1 MWCLSC
7 LKPSTSEDP
16 FEAEIDLALAVSR
29 EEADIQEA
37 KQLAS
42 ALQESSRLQKQHEDE
57 EKRRAR
63 ELEKDAQIARAFQYD
78 ERDNNSALEDEKH
91 EQPAKIA
98 VESFQD
104 KGKIKQFEE
113 QVKNDEQVAQD
124 LQNRFHKMAYEESLG
139 LHVLD
144 DKDEQLAKTVKSS
157 KEKRKSKQFE
167 EQVKKD
173 EQVAQDLQNR
183 FNKMAYEESHDYAV
197 LDELA
202 NTVKSFKEKRK
213 SKQFEEQV
221 KNDEQVAHDLQNL
234 LSEMPYKE
242 SARLH
247 DNSVLGNEDEQFPKT
262 VGRSLKVKGKEKI
275 LEDEQVKKDEELAA
289 RVHERLNMHVKKDE
303 ELALVLQESLNMV
316 EPPPRPRIEE
326 RKNIPRGAALDV
338 KKSSKE
344 KGKGKKSE
352 GEQVKKDE
360 ELALILQESL
370 NMVEPPPRPRIEE
383 RKSIPRRAVLD
394 REEQLA
400 KERSKEKGKGKQ
412 IEDEQVKKDEQL
424 AVIVQESLNMVESPE
439 ENSNISSSRAP
450 MDEDE
455 QRIIWESLKGKGLI
469 TQSEDEVEDVGK
481 LVEANPPP
489 PRCGGCYYEIEHER
503 SVDVLGV
510 LWHPKCLICGAC
522 HNPIAIHEVETHV
535 SNLRGKFHKNCYR
548 RYCYVCQEKVKIRMF
563 NEHPFWKERYCPDH
577 DSDGTHK
584 CFSCERL
591 EPRET
596 NFVELDDGRRLCLE
610 CMDSAVMDTYEV
622 QPLHFEIREF
632 FEGLN
637 MKIEREFPFLLV
649 EKQALNKAE
658 EEEKIDNEDGVVT
671 RGICLSE
678 EQIVTSVSKGPKL
691 GPNKQLI
698 GKTTESQKVVS
709 GCPVTAILILYGLP
723 RLLTGYILAHEM
735 MHAYLRLNGCRNLNT
750 VMEEGICQVLG
761 HMWLETQTYATIDAA
776 ASSSS
781 AAAAAESSSSS
792 SRTPSEANAG
802 KKGEWS
808 EFEKKLVEFC
818 KNQIETDESA
828 AKISPQLS
836 YESETLHA
844 FATVLAKFQRS
855 SQLKSLIGVVHAGKF
870 GHVQFSFMKFQ
881 VLEEYG
887 NLPKMNPPRSMCGGC
902 NSESEHGRSVD
913 VFGILSV
920 SGKFHNACYERYC
933 YVCKEKKH
941 PFWEERYCPAYES
954 DGTPKCFSCERLE
967 DYQYEVVTRGICLS
981 EAQTIITSVSK
992 RPGMGPHN
1000 QLIDMVTDSQRVV
1013 RDCEVTAILILYGLP
1028 RLMTGY
1034 ILAHEMMH
1042 AYLRLNGYRN
1052 LNTVMEEGICQVL
1065 GA

>member
-57 EKRRAR
+57 QKKRTT

-78 ERDNNSALEDEKH
+78 ERDNDSALEDEKH

-124 LQNRFHKMAYEESLG
+124 LQNRFNKMAYEESLG

-183 FNKMAYEESHDYAV
+183 FNKMSYEESHDNAV

-213 SKQFEEQV
+213 SKQFEEQE
-221 KNDEQVAHDLQNL
+221 KSDEQVAQDLQNFL
-234 LSEMPYKE
+234 NEMPYKE
-242 SARLH
+242 SAGLH

-262 VGRSLKVKGKEKI
+262 VGRNLKVKGKEKI

-289 RVHERLNMHVKKDE
+289 RVHESLNMHVNKDE

-326 RKNIPRGAALDV
+326 RK
-338 KKSSKE
+338 
-344 KGKGKKSE
+344 
-352 GEQVKKDE
+352 
-360 ELALILQESL
+360 
-370 NMVEPPPRPRIEE
+370 
-383 RKSIPRRAVLD
+383 SIPRRAALD

-439 ENSNISSSRAP
+439 EKSNISSSRAP

-591 EPRET
+591 EPRGT

-658 EEEKIDNEDGVVT
+658 EEEKI
-671 RGICLSE
+671 
-678 EQIVTSVSKGPKL
+678 
-691 GPNKQLI
+691 
-698 GKTTESQKVVS
+698 TTESQKVVS

-776 ASSSS
+776 ASSS
-781 AAAAAESSSSS
+781 AAAESSSSS

-828 AKISPQLS
+828 A
-836 YESETLHA
+836 
-844 FATVLAKFQRS
+844 
-855 SQLKSLIGVVHAGKF
+855 
-870 GHVQFSFMKFQ
+870 
-881 VLEEYG
+881 YG
-887 NLPKMNPPRSMCGGC
+887 DGFRK
-902 NSESEHGRSVD
+902 VD
-913 VFGILSV
+913 
-920 SGKFHNACYERYC
+920 H
-933 YVCKEKKH
+933 
-941 PFWEERYCPAYES
+941 
-954 DGTPKCFSCERLE
+954 
-967 DYQYEVVTRGICLS
+967 
-981 EAQTIITSVSK
+981 
-992 RPGMGPHN
+992 
-1000 QLIDMVTDSQRVV
+1000 MVTNSSLKDTLK
-1013 RDCEVTAILILYGLP
+1013 EILRRG
-1028 RLMTGY
+1028 
-1034 ILAHEMMH
+1034 
-1042 AYLRLNGYRN
+1042 
-1052 LNTVMEEGICQVL
+1052 
-1065 GA
+1065 

>member
-42 ALQESSRLQKQHEDE
+42 ALQESSRLQKEHEDE
-57 EKRRAR
+57 QKKRTT

-98 VESFQD
+98 AESFQD

-124 LQNRFHKMAYEESLG
+124 LQNRFNKMAYEESLG

-144 DKDEQLAKTVKSS
+144 DKDEHLAKTAKSS

-167 EQVKKD
+167 EQVKSD
-173 EQVAQDLQNR
+173 EQVAQ
-183 FNKMAYEESHDYAV
+183 
-197 LDELA
+197 
-202 NTVKSFKEKRK
+202 
-213 SKQFEEQV
+213 
-221 KNDEQVAHDLQNL
+221 DLQNL

-289 RVHERLNMHVKKDE
+289 RVHERLNMHVNKDE

-326 RKNIPRGAALDV
+326 H
-338 KKSSKE
+338 
-344 KGKGKKSE
+344 
-352 GEQVKKDE
+352 
-360 ELALILQESL
+360 
-370 NMVEPPPRPRIEE
+370 
-383 RKSIPRRAVLD
+383 KSIPRRAALD

-424 AVIVQESLNMVESPE
+424 AVIVQESLNMVEPPE
-439 ENSNISSSRAP
+439 EKSNISSSRAP

-658 EEEKIDNEDGVVT
+658 EEEKID
-671 RGICLSE
+671 
-678 EQIVTSVSKGPKL
+678 
-691 GPNKQLI
+691 
-698 GKTTESQKVVS
+698 
-709 GCPVTAILILYGLP
+709 
-723 RLLTGYILAHEM
+723 
-735 MHAYLRLNGCRNLNT
+735 
-750 VMEEGICQVLG
+750 
-761 HMWLETQTYATIDAA
+761 
-776 ASSSS
+776 
-781 AAAAAESSSSS
+781 
-792 SRTPSEANAG
+792 
-802 KKGEWS
+802 
-808 EFEKKLVEFC
+808 
-818 KNQIETDESA
+818 
-828 AKISPQLS
+828 
-836 YESETLHA
+836 
-844 FATVLAKFQRS
+844 
-855 SQLKSLIGVVHAGKF
+855 
-870 GHVQFSFMKFQ
+870 
-881 VLEEYG
+881 
-887 NLPKMNPPRSMCGGC
+887 
-902 NSESEHGRSVD
+902 
-913 VFGILSV
+913 
-920 SGKFHNACYERYC
+920 
-933 YVCKEKKH
+933 
-941 PFWEERYCPAYES
+941 
-954 DGTPKCFSCERLE
+954 
-967 DYQYEVVTRGICLS
+967 YQYEVITRGICLS

-992 RPGMGPHN
+992 RPRMGPHN

-1042 AYLRLNGYRN
+1042 AYLRLNRYRN
-1052 LNTVMEEGICQVL
+1052 LNTVIEEGICQIETDDSPVYGVGFRKVNKMVSNSSLKETLEIIHPGLTLSNHYQVPLFILFFLLWCVCFLLVGLCCFVIYLAHEMMHAYLRLNSSSSHTPAATASKTGACSDFEKKLVDFCKNQIETDDSPVYVLQEIVQACVMKMKLNRSSSFVMCVSLLKSRPQRRERERFSWCVLLLGVEGDSEAFLWCHWCTLGAHVL
-1065 GA
+1065 GEVLPRSGRLKPRLRGSLAKAVSLKRSVKIAAVEDTVLRLTGW

>member
-42 ALQESSRLQKQHEDE
+42 ALQESSRLQKEHEDE
-57 EKRRAR
+57 QKKRTT

-124 LQNRFHKMAYEESLG
+124 LQNRFNKMAYEESPG
-139 LHVLD
+139 LYHNAVLD
-144 DKDEQLAKTVKSS
+144 DKDEHLAKTAKSS

-167 EQVKKD
+167 EQVKSD
-173 EQVAQDLQNR
+173 EQVAQ
-183 FNKMAYEESHDYAV
+183 
-197 LDELA
+197 
-202 NTVKSFKEKRK
+202 
-213 SKQFEEQV
+213 
-221 KNDEQVAHDLQNL
+221 DLQNL

-289 RVHERLNMHVKKDE
+289 RVHERLNMHVNKDE

-326 RKNIPRGAALDV
+326 H
-338 KKSSKE
+338 
-344 KGKGKKSE
+344 
-352 GEQVKKDE
+352 
-360 ELALILQESL
+360 
-370 NMVEPPPRPRIEE
+370 
-383 RKSIPRRAVLD
+383 KSIPRRAALD

-424 AVIVQESLNMVESPE
+424 AVIVQESLNMVEPPE
-439 ENSNISSSRAP
+439 EKSNISSSRAP

-658 EEEKIDNEDGVVT
+658 EEEKIDNQDGVVT

-792 SRTPSEANAG
+792 SRTPSEANVG

-828 AKISPQLS
+828 A
-836 YESETLHA
+836 
-844 FATVLAKFQRS
+844 
-855 SQLKSLIGVVHAGKF
+855 
-870 GHVQFSFMKFQ
+870 
-881 VLEEYG
+881 YG
-887 NLPKMNPPRSMCGGC
+887 DGFRK
-902 NSESEHGRSVD
+902 VD
-913 VFGILSV
+913 
-920 SGKFHNACYERYC
+920 H
-933 YVCKEKKH
+933 
-941 PFWEERYCPAYES
+941 
-954 DGTPKCFSCERLE
+954 
-967 DYQYEVVTRGICLS
+967 
-981 EAQTIITSVSK
+981 
-992 RPGMGPHN
+992 
-1000 QLIDMVTDSQRVV
+1000 MVTNSSLKDTLK
-1013 RDCEVTAILILYGLP
+1013 EILRRG
-1028 RLMTGY
+1028 
-1034 ILAHEMMH
+1034 
-1042 AYLRLNGYRN
+1042 
-1052 LNTVMEEGICQVL
+1052 
-1065 GA
+1065 

>member
-1 MWCLSC
+1 M
-7 LKPSTSEDP
+7 
-16 FEAEIDLALAVSR
+16 
-29 EEADIQEA
+29 
-37 KQLAS
+37 
-42 ALQESSRLQKQHEDE
+42 
-57 EKRRAR
+57 
-63 ELEKDAQIARAFQYD
+63 
-78 ERDNNSALEDEKH
+78 
-91 EQPAKIA
+91 
-98 VESFQD
+98 
-104 KGKIKQFEE
+104 
-113 QVKNDEQVAQD
+113 
-124 LQNRFHKMAYEESLG
+124 
-139 LHVLD
+139 
-144 DKDEQLAKTVKSS
+144 
-157 KEKRKSKQFE
+157 
-167 EQVKKD
+167 
-173 EQVAQDLQNR
+173 
-183 FNKMAYEESHDYAV
+183 
-197 LDELA
+197 
-202 NTVKSFKEKRK
+202 
-213 SKQFEEQV
+213 
-221 KNDEQVAHDLQNL
+221 
-234 LSEMPYKE
+234 
-242 SARLH
+242 
-247 DNSVLGNEDEQFPKT
+247 
-262 VGRSLKVKGKEKI
+262 
-275 LEDEQVKKDEELAA
+275 
-289 RVHERLNMHVKKDE
+289 RLNTK
-303 ELALVLQESLNMV
+303 
-316 EPPPRPRIEE
+316 
-326 RKNIPRGAALDV
+326 
-338 KKSSKE
+338 
-344 KGKGKKSE
+344 
-352 GEQVKKDE
+352 
-360 ELALILQESL
+360 
-370 NMVEPPPRPRIEE
+370 
-383 RKSIPRRAVLD
+383 
-394 REEQLA
+394 
-400 KERSKEKGKGKQ
+400 
-412 IEDEQVKKDEQL
+412 
-424 AVIVQESLNMVESPE
+424 
-439 ENSNISSSRAP
+439 
-450 MDEDE
+450 
-455 QRIIWESLKGKGLI
+455 
-469 TQSEDEVEDVGK
+469 
-481 LVEANPPP
+481 
-489 PRCGGCYYEIEHER
+489 
-503 SVDVLGV
+503 
-510 LWHPKCLICGAC
+510 
-522 HNPIAIHEVETHV
+522 
-535 SNLRGKFHKNCYR
+535 
-548 RYCYVCQEKVKIRMF
+548 EKVKIRMF

-761 HMWLETQTYATIDAA
+761 HMW
-776 ASSSS
+776 
-781 AAAAAESSSSS
+781 
-792 SRTPSEANAG
+792 TPSEANAG

-828 AKISPQLS
+828 AYGDGFRKVDHMVTNSSLKDTLKEILRRANAHQVFDYLFQPLVSRDRPNYSLKPPSSLTFVVKNALRSTPSLASAWSIFKSLRKISPQLS

-920 SGKFHNACYERYC
+920 S
-933 YVCKEKKH
+933 EKKH

>member
-16 FEAEIDLALAVSR
+16 FEAEIDLALDVSR

-37 KQLAS
+37 KQLAF
-42 ALQESSRLQKQHEDE
+42 ALQESSLLQKQQE
-57 EKRRAR
+57 EKRRAG

-78 ERDNNSALEDEKH
+78 ETERELDNDSALEDEKD

-104 KGKIKQFEE
+104 KGKLKQFEE

-124 LQNRFHKMAYEESLG
+124 LQNRFNKMAYEESPGL

-157 KEKRKSKQFE
+157 KEKRRSKQLE

-173 EQVAQDLQNR
+173 ELVAQDLQNR
-183 FNKMAYEESHDYAV
+183 FNKRAFEESHDNAV

-221 KNDEQVAHDLQNL
+221 KSDEQVAQDLQNL

-242 SARLH
+242 SAGLH
-247 DNSVLGNEDEQFPKT
+247 DNSVLGNEGEQFPKT

-275 LEDEQVKKDEELAA
+275 LEDEQVKKDEELA
-289 RVHERLNMHVKKDE
+289 
-303 ELALVLQESLNMV
+303 LVLQESLNMV

-326 RKNIPRGAALDV
+326 RKSIPRRAALDV

-370 NMVEPPPRPRIEE
+370 NMVEPPPPPPNEE
-383 RKSIPRRAVLD
+383 HKSISRRAAFDVQ
-394 REEQLA
+394 EQLA
-400 KERSKEKGKGKQ
+400 KEKGKGKQ

-439 ENSNISSSRAP
+439 EDSNISSSRAP

-455 QRIIWESLKGKGLI
+455 QRIIWESLKGKGLL
-469 TQSEDEVEDVGK
+469 TQPEDEVEDVGQ
-481 LVEANPPP
+481 LLEANPAPP
-489 PRCGGCYYEIEHER
+489 PSRCGGCYCEIEQER

-510 LWHPKCLICGAC
+510 LWHPECLICGAC
-522 HNPIAIHEVETHV
+522 HNPITIHEVETHV

-563 NEHPFWKERYCPDH
+563 NKHPFWKENYCPDH

-591 EPRET
+591 EPKGT
-596 NFVELDDGRRLCLE
+596 DFVELDDGRRLCLQ

-658 EEEKIDNEDGVVT
+658 EEEKIDNQEDGVVT

-678 EQIVTSVSKGPKL
+678 EQIVTSVSKGPKM

-735 MHAYLRLNGCRNLNT
+735 MHAYLRLNGCRNLNN

-776 ASSSS
+776 ASS
-781 AAAAAESSSSS
+781 AAPAPAAAESSSSS
-792 SRTPSEANAG
+792 SRTPSEASAG

-828 AKISPQLS
+828 A
-836 YESETLHA
+836 
-844 FATVLAKFQRS
+844 
-855 SQLKSLIGVVHAGKF
+855 
-870 GHVQFSFMKFQ
+870 
-881 VLEEYG
+881 YG
-887 NLPKMNPPRSMCGGC
+887 
-902 NSESEHGRSVD
+902 
-913 VFGILSV
+913 
-920 SGKFHNACYERYC
+920 
-933 YVCKEKKH
+933 
-941 PFWEERYCPAYES
+941 
-954 DGTPKCFSCERLE
+954 DGFRK
-967 DYQYEVVTRGICLS
+967 VN
-981 EAQTIITSVSK
+981 
-992 RPGMGPHN
+992 H
-1000 QLIDMVTDSQRVV
+1000 MVTNSSLKDTLK
-1013 RDCEVTAILILYGLP
+1013 EILRRG
-1028 RLMTGY
+1028 
-1034 ILAHEMMH
+1034 
-1042 AYLRLNGYRN
+1042 
-1052 LNTVMEEGICQVL
+1052 
-1065 GA
+1065 